1 MNRNPDSLQR
11 FAAAFGLIACVVT
24 LILLAAAGC
33 GDWEGYAC
41 LAILAVMCG
50 LVAKNQV
57 A

>member
-24 LILLAAAGC
+24 LILLGASGC
-33 GDWEGYAC
+33 GDWEGFAA

-50 LVAKNQV
+50 MVATNQV

>member
-24 LILLAAAGC
+24 LILLGAAGC
-33 GDWEGYAC
+33 GDWEGYAA
-41 LAILAVMCG
+41 LAILAAMCAA
-50 LVAKNQV
+50 VATSQV